1 MWVWSLGQEDPL
13 EWEMATYS
21 SILAWR
27 IPWTEEPGRLQFI
40 RLQRVGRDR
49 VTKFSLFHFSQSENG
64 FCPFKNIGLSVP
76 IGLWHSWCQGHKVEG
91 QVPSLGGQLAASIL
105 CTHTHTDINIYI
117 YIYIFYWSI
126 GDLQCCVSGVQQ
138 SDSDI
143 YVYIPFQI
151 LFHYI
156 R

>member
-1 MWVWSLGQEDPL
+1 
-13 EWEMATYS
+13 MATHS
-21 SILAWR
+21 NILAWR

-40 RLQRVGRDR
+40 RLQRVGHDR

-76 IGLWHSWCQGHKVEG
+76 IGLWHSWCQGHKVEC

-117 YIYIFYWSI
+117 YTFFIE
-126 GDLQCCVSGVQQ
+126 V
-138 SDSDI
+138 
-143 YVYIPFQI
+143 
-151 LFHYI
+151 
-156 R
+156 